1 MAANKREEAIQQA
14 LADIRWLIN
23 GTQQEQAGAPP
34 TDDDEDETYL
44 DGPTIIALLEKN
56 FARLDPNNDGI
67 SREEIMVAL
76 MNPQAFSPEEYE
88 VLRLVTK
95 YFDTIINLSEDEGDG
110 GETKI
115 SRYDMLVLEQFLVHS
130 NMTLKEL
137 HTWCSISKMPGGG
150 GDVGPPP
157 LSGL

>member
-1 MAANKREEAIQQA
+1 MTGNRREEAAQQA
-14 LADIRWLIN
+14 LADIRWLLH
-23 GTQQEQAGAPP
+23 GTKQEQLSNPAEIG
-34 TDDDEDETYL
+34 DDDTQL
-44 DGPTIIALLEKN
+44 DGKTIINLLERN
-56 FARLDPNNDGI
+56 FIRLDPNNDGI

-95 YFDTIINLSEDEGDG
+95 YFDTIINLSEDEDG

-115 SRYDMLVLEQFLVHS
+115 SRADMLVLEQFLVHS

-137 HTWCSISKMPGGG
+137 HAWCTMGMGAGSEGEI
-150 GDVGPPP
+150 GPPP
-157 LSGL
+157 LSGK